1 MKGEK
6 IVWWGQ
12 PAAGFLLT
20 GRDWLLIP
28 FSLMWGG
35 FAIFWETN
43 VVRSNAPFFMQLWG
57 VPFVLIGLYLVA
69 GRFLVD
75 AWLRQRIL
83 YAVTDKR
90 ILILRSAP
98 FSKFTALSLD
108 QLPDVS
114 LTERADGRG
123 TIRFGTQAPSWSGRQ
138 GISAWTPSL
147 DATPQF
153 FAIEDARR
161 VFDHIQRRSPD

>member
-1 MKGEK
+1 MDASDLAGRLMKGEK

-35 FAIFWETN
+35 FAIFWETT

-114 LTERADGRG
+114 LTER
-123 TIRFGTQAPSWSGRQ
+123 
-138 GISAWTPSL
+138 
-147 DATPQF
+147 
-153 FAIEDARR
+153 
-161 VFDHIQRRSPD
+161 